1 MFLDRYDSYIILSF
15 VNGTLAL
22 FIDETTEE
30 VEGTGFLSAYPPSR
44 YSKLTH
50 LARSRQ

>member
-22 FIDETTEE
+22 FIDETTEARGSSLRTHPR
-30 VEGTGFLSAYPPSR
+30 GTAN
-44 YSKLTH
+44 
-50 LARSRQ
+50 